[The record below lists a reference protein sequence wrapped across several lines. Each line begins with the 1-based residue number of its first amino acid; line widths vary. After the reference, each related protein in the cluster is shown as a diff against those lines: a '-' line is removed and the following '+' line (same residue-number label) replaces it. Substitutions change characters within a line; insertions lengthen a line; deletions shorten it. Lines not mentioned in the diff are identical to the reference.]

1 MKSRGEKN
9 YMNLLNY
16 TKKKK
21 IHKIDEIIKLQGHY
35 TLLLLS
41 YICEFGS
48 NELTWEKNS
57 QK

>member
-35 TLLLLS
+35 ILLLLS

-48 NELTWEKNS
+48 NELT
-57 QK
+57 